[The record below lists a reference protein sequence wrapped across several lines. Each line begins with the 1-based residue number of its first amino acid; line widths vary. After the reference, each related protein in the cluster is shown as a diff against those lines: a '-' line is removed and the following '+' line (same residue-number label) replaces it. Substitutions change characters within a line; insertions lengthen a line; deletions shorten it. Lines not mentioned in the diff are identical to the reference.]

1 MRSAKRAVTVCVGL
15 LLAAGTQIGHFAA
28 AQQSEDLI
36 HIVLAGDS
44 TVTDHAGWGLGFAEL
59 LTDKAVC
66 TNMAKGGRSSR
77 SYRTEGWWQKCLAL
91 KPDYLLIQFGHNDQ
105 PGKGTERESE
115 PDGAFRNH
123 LNRYIDECHEADI
136 KPILITSLT
145 RRRWND
151 DHKIEQTLGEYAQAT
166 IMVARERKVPLID
179 LHASSIRQCEQL
191 GPTAY
196 RALEPMTANGADHTH
211 LNQAGSRAVAPLIAT
226 ELMQKVPEF
235 VTLFSP
241 EKIAAATIPRTYQKQ
256 LVSGDLHLAEVEN
269 TITLSSH
276 GKTILVYNK
285 VSPPVPTGMNPLYQR
300 SGFLHPVMSPSG
312 KTVTA
317 AFPADHAH
325 QQGIFCAWVKTT
337 WNGREIDFW
346 NLAKNSGTVLHQRV
360 IGTSVTEQGLSF
372 EVDLIH
378 RATQSPIVDILR
390 ERWKITALPT
400 DGSYHAFDLHTVQQ
414 AQTDQPLVVQQ
425 YHYGGAAIRG
435 PMRWLTGKDVDKFLA
450 DGESTE
456 PTEFLND
463 QGSDRV
469 KGNHQHSK
477 WVTMTGQI
485 DGQSVTIAVLC
496 HPNNF
501 RAPQAARIH
510 PTKPYFVFS
519 PCVDGEFVIDHDH
532 AYQARYRYLV
542 TDAAPDAAWLN
553 QQWQVLADSSN

>member
-1 MRSAKRAVTVCVGL
+1 M
-15 LLAAGTQIGHFAA
+15 
-28 AQQSEDLI
+28 
-36 HIVLAGDS
+36 
-44 TVTDHAGWGLGFAEL
+44 
-59 LTDKAVC
+59 
-66 TNMAKGGRSSR
+66 
-77 SYRTEGWWQKCLAL
+77 
-91 KPDYLLIQFGHNDQ
+91 
-105 PGKGTERESE
+105 
-115 PDGAFRNH
+115 
-123 LNRYIDECHEADI
+123 
-136 KPILITSLT
+136 
-145 RRRWND
+145 
-151 DHKIEQTLGEYAQAT
+151 
-166 IMVARERKVPLID
+166 
-179 LHASSIRQCEQL
+179 
-191 GPTAY
+191 
-196 RALEPMTANGADHTH
+196 
-211 LNQAGSRAVAPLIAT
+211 
-226 ELMQKVPEF
+226 
-235 VTLFSP
+235 
-241 EKIAAATIPRTYQKQ
+241 
-256 LVSGDLHLAEVEN
+256 
-269 TITLSSH
+269 
-276 GKTILVYNK
+276 
-285 VSPPVPTGMNPLYQR
+285 
-300 SGFLHPVMSPSG
+300 
-312 KTVTA
+312 
-317 AFPADHAH
+317 
-325 QQGIFCAWVKTT
+325 
-337 WNGREIDFW
+337 
-346 NLAKNSGTVLHQRV
+346 LHQRV

-435 PMRWLTGKDVDKFLA
+435 PMRWLTGKDVDKFPA